1 MNNGINLCTFA
12 LISLL
17 SISPAQA
24 LEPKDIGD
32 MLDAQAMSM
41 LGPSEDSVETR
52 LQSCHSDNTAVV
64 KIYTTSGN
72 AQVGIDVRIDGQ
84 PVGSL
89 TSHYPDDGPS
99 CNTNGLAGVITFVL
113 PAGEHRLDAKS
124 LNLFWPTYTFN
135 VEKCE
140 CLILPLQ

>member
-12 LISLL
+12 LVSLL

-24 LEPKDIGD
+24 LEPKDISD